1 MAKYG
6 GADKEAKWCLGFL
19 DVGRTVQP
27 SQSVPVALAVRCAL
41 RCLAGQ
47 LVVMPLVL
55 HELLAGQG
63 SAVRWSCA
71 TVEACHLPGHA
82 SHLVALA
89 LLLLVDDALFNAMHR
104 AAHRSRALFRWF
116 HALHH
121 MCRAPSG
128 MFAMLAH
135 PSELT
140 PSLAAIGV
148 FRPLHPFRY
157 YSLLPVLSVTLPHSS
172 TYSQLTPLLHRRL
185 PAAPVQRH
193 LRCKLYKVFTHNN

>member
-1 MAKYG
+1 
-6 GADKEAKWCLGFL
+6 LGLL
-19 DVGRTVQP
+19 DDGRTVQP

-47 LVVMPLVL
+47 LVVMPLML
-55 HELLAGQG
+55 HELLAGRG
-63 SAVRWSCA
+63 SAVRWPCA

-89 LLLLVDDALFNAMHR
+89 LLLLVDDALFYAMH
-104 AAHRSRALFRWF
+104 HT
-116 HALHH
+116 
-121 MCRAPSG
+121 CRAPSG

-157 YSLLPVLSVTLPHSS
+157 YSLLPVLSVTLSHSS
-172 TYSQLTPLLHRRL
+172 TYSQLHSSTSLASSGRTRSAS
-185 PAAPVQRH
+185 PAGS
-193 LRCKLYKVFTHNN
+193 